1 MVIQVY
7 VYMFYKQAVL
17 EYLSPDWNEL
27 ILKSLFKTIFSG
39 PLGLGQDSDSNELYY
54 GLGLKLE
61 KYLSTTVLLVYQ
73 KDNHV
78 SVQHA

>member
-7 VYMFYKQAVL
+7 VHIFDKQAVL
-17 EYLSPDWNEL
+17 EYLSPDCKEL

-54 GLGLKLE
+54 GLGLELE
-61 KYLSTTVLLVYQ
+61 KVLSF
-73 KDNHV
+73 D
-78 SVQHA
+78 AIF